1 MSNVALSGNATG
13 TGTFTIA
20 SPATNTDRNLVL
32 PDAAGNF
39 VLDSAAQTLTNK
51 TLGSGLVMAE
61 SVITQGAS
69 KTYNWNGLTTN
80 TVLDF
85 DSIPSWAKRITI
97 GIFGLSTN
105 GTSNWLIQLGTSSGI
120 ENTGYI
126 GSGTYVGTGTTG
138 SSYTAGFGLPITS
151 ATHVMHGMIDLVEIG
166 TDTWVCNGGLGG
178 SGAGAAYRYETSGG
192 KVLSGVLDRVR
203 ITTVAGTNTWD
214 AGFAAI
220 VYG

>member
-20 SPATNTDRNLVL
+20 SPATNTNRTLVL

-61 SVITQGAS
+61 STITTGAS
-69 KTYNWNGLTTN
+69 KAFNWNGLTTN

-85 DSIPSWAKRITI
+85 ENIPSWVKRITL

-105 GTSNWLIQLGTSSGI
+105 GTSNWLIQLGTSAGV
-120 ENTGYI
+120 ETTGYI
-126 GSGTYVGTGTTG
+126 GAGSYVGVGTTG
-138 SSYTAGFGLPITS
+138 SGYTAGFGIPITS
-151 ATHVMHGMIDLVEIG
+151 ATHVMHGMIDLVDIG
-166 TDTWVCNGGLGG
+166 SDTWVCNGGLGG
-178 SGAGAAYRYETSGG
+178 SGGGANYRYETSGG
-192 KVLSGVLDRVR
+192 KTLAGALDRIR
-203 ITTVAGTNTWD
+203 ITTVIGTNAWD
-214 AGFAAI
+214 AGYAAI